1 MLYFRS
7 EEDVDR
13 WCATWRLTRG
23 AVIPIDLGWRLAK
36 AWYGEDRREPSW
48 HRRNTEQA
56 QSVFTSL
63 GLTSDFW
70 KLT

>member
-48 HRRNTEQA
+48 RRRNTEQA